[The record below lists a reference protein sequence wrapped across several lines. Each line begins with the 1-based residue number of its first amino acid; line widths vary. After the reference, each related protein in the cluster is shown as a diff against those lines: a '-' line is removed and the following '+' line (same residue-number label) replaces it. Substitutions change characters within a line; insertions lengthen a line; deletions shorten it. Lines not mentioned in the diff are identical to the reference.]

1 MMNGVCNL
9 GGVGMMRYCTN
20 PGKSLILF
28 LLLHGYKISSGTSTI
43 SLSVAESSS
52 AAYGT
57 LPENVL
63 KDDNSF
69 WHSCGKSVDPIPYI
83 SLKMDKEEEVFMV
96 KVVDRLGCHACSGRY
111 TDVEVRVAL
120 TPSYD
125 GAVSCGIK
133 SGDGINI
140 TVHE

>member
-1 MMNGVCNL
+1 M
-9 GGVGMMRYCTN
+9 
-20 PGKSLILF
+20 
-28 LLLHGYKISSGTSTI
+28 
-43 SLSVAESSS
+43 SVAESSS
-52 AAYGT
+52 LCGYGT
-57 LPENVL
+57 SPENVL
-63 KDDNSF
+63 KDDNSI